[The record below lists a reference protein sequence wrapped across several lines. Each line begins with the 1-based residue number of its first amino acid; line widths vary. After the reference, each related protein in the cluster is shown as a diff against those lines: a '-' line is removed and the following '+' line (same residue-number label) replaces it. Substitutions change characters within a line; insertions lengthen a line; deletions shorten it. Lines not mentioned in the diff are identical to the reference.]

1 MAAQGLSTAVLSAL
15 VQHLALITAAVF
27 AGAAVYVN
35 VAEQPARL
43 VLDDKAL
50 LAEWKP
56 SYARGKAMQASL
68 ALVGTALG
76 LWAAYLTAR
85 WIWVVGAALILA
97 PWPWT
102 IFVIMPVNRVLEATP
117 VEAADAETRALIEKW
132 GTLHAGRTAL
142 GIAASLVYLWAI
154 L

>member
-1 MAAQGLSTAVLSAL
+1 MPSAL
-15 VQHLALITAAVF
+15 VQNLALVTAALF
-27 AGAAVYVN
+27 AGAAIYLN

-43 VLDDKAL
+43 VLEERAL

-56 SYARGKAMQASL
+56 SYARGKLMQASL
-68 ALVGTALG
+68 ALISTVLG
-76 LWAAYLTAR
+76 LVAGYLTGKWA
-85 WIWVVGAALILA
+85 WVVGAALILA

-117 VEAADAETRALIEKW
+117 AEAANAETRRLIEQW
-132 GTLHAGRTAL
+132 GWLHAVRSVL
-142 GIAASLVYLWAI
+142 GVAATLVYLWAI

>member
-1 MAAQGLSTAVLSAL
+1 MLPV
-15 VQHLALITAAVF
+15 VIQHLALITAAAF
-27 AGAAVYVN
+27 AGAAIYLN

-43 VLDDKAL
+43 VLDDTAL

-68 ALVGTALG
+68 ALVSTVLG
-76 LWAAYLTAR
+76 VLAGYFTGG
-85 WIWVVGAALILA
+85 WVWFLGAALILA

-102 IFVIMPVNRVLEATP
+102 LLVIMPVNRILEATP
-117 VEAADAETRALIEKW
+117 IEAANAQTRALIVKW
-132 GTLHAGRTAL
+132 GRLHAGRSVF
-142 GIAASLVYLWAI
+142 GFAATLVYLWAI